1 MKTLTELR
9 RERRRAY
16 NAAHSAAYKY
26 GPGIRGF
33 FNILKKPFSFFGFF
47 LGIALT
53 AVGLYKNM
61 PVIPTVATGASIVY
75 FSIMHKVISFPNA
88 LMSGILIFFG
98 GSVADSMLTVFS
110 EDPSEADI
118 RFAVST
124 AAAYAILVF
133 LFVFGLILRYRVK
146 IRPAP
151 APFMLDRDF
160 CIVDVIAYEMLPIKG
175 LPALRK
181 LVYAVPENS
190 GFAYRRAFSIA
201 DKLGFVL
208 ASLLLS
214 EDGTKVTMYL
224 FTPPDADISAIET
237 AAFGQAEKVGEETFT
252 DEATEILTREAYP
265 SDKELFRSY
274 NRMMTAELRSRKIDE
289 TEEHTVEY
297 VVSFVDKNDMADFI
311 AEAKNEG
318 LELSEKSLKKA
329 DEPFEVGGKNY
340 FAVAVGHRTRLGEER
355 IERNTDDLIGLS
367 SRFNGKLRSWNVI
380 D

>member
-110 EDPSEADI
+110 KDPSEADI

-124 AAAYAILVF
+124 AAAYAISRFSVRF
-133 LFVFGLILRYRVK
+133 RART
-146 IRPAP
+146 A
-151 APFMLDRDF
+151 
-160 CIVDVIAYEMLPIKG
+160 LP
-175 LPALRK
+175 
-181 LVYAVPENS
+181 S
-190 GFAYRRAFSIA
+190 Q
-201 DKLGFVL
+201 DQ
-208 ASLLLS
+208 
-214 EDGTKVTMYL
+214 T
-224 FTPPDADISAIET
+224 
-237 AAFGQAEKVGEETFT
+237 
-252 DEATEILTREAYP
+252 
-265 SDKELFRSY
+265 
-274 NRMMTAELRSRKIDE
+274 RSR
-289 TEEHTVEY
+289 
-297 VVSFVDKNDMADFI
+297 
-311 AEAKNEG
+311 
-318 LELSEKSLKKA
+318 
-329 DEPFEVGGKNY
+329 
-340 FAVAVGHRTRLGEER
+340 AVHARQGFLHR
-355 IERNTDDLIGLS
+355 
-367 SRFNGKLRSWNVI
+367 
-380 D
+380 

>member
-1 MKTLTELR
+1 M
-9 RERRRAY
+9 
-16 NAAHSAAYKY
+16 
-26 GPGIRGF
+26 
-33 FNILKKPFSFFGFF
+33 
-47 LGIALT
+47 
-53 AVGLYKNM
+53 
-61 PVIPTVATGASIVY
+61 
-75 FSIMHKVISFPNA
+75 
-88 LMSGILIFFG
+88 
-98 GSVADSMLTVFS
+98 
-110 EDPSEADI
+110 
-118 RFAVST
+118 
-124 AAAYAILVF
+124 
-133 LFVFGLILRYRVK
+133 
-146 IRPAP
+146 
-151 APFMLDRDF
+151 
-160 CIVDVIAYEMLPIKG
+160 
-175 LPALRK
+175 
-181 LVYAVPENS
+181 
-190 GFAYRRAFSIA
+190 A

-367 SRFNGKLRSWNVI
+367 SRFNGKLRSWNVV